1 LIQCPVAAGTQKN
14 PCYLPQKNPV
24 VVGEQCWRI
33 ISRDRQAAIKQ
44 SIRSRHF
51 VFSKKSLTMPT
62 KEEYSILLTCG
73 LGARKW
79 QVSLD
84 FDEEAFQ
91 SAIYKIYPRLTSVS
105 SYTLWNIKKDKTF
118 EKLPAKVN
126 TPSRIRA
133 YLGNQFSGCL
143 LIMPSE
149 EIQLVS
155 TIWDLQKCYG
165 NIPAL
170 CV

>member
-1 LIQCPVAAGTQKN
+1 MQTETMNSVQEIDTMSNISWATEKSMISNIEKARNCG
-14 PCYLPQKNPV
+14 LPPRSPPRSPSSQTTKYP
-24 VVGEQCWRI
+24 
-33 ISRDRQAAIKQ
+33 IKTLC
-44 SIRSRHF
+44 
-51 VFSKKSLTMPT
+51 FSKKSLTMPT

-84 FDEEAFQ
+84 SDEEAFQ
-91 SAIYKIYPRLTSVS
+91 SAIYKIYPRLTSVT

-118 EKLPAKVN
+118 EKLPTKVN

-143 LIMPSE
+143 IIMPSE

-155 TIWDLQKCYG
+155 TTWE
-165 NIPAL
+165 IPN
-170 CV
+170 